1 MQRNLI
7 PPIIALAFVGF
18 CFWFL
23 DAMSYTNQHP
33 FTTITLDRD
42 RAWWIEYMV
51 EEKKKGNQELRAIEY
66 VHNRRGRF
74 MDITHRTPV
83 IKRPKKLKTE
93 PFYVDPSSIPQ
104 ILRHPVKRP
113 RGQLHLLTR

>member
-1 MQRNLI
+1 MNRNLI

-33 FTTITLDRD
+33 FTAITLYRE
-42 RAWWIEYMV
+42 RAWLIEHMA
-51 EEKKKGNQELRAIEY
+51 EETKKANQDFRTIKY
-66 VHNRRGRF
+66 VGKDGRF
-74 MDITHRTPV
+74 IDITHRTPV

-93 PFYVDPSSIPQ
+93 PFYVDPSSIPD
-104 ILRHPVKRP
+104 IPKW
-113 RGQLHLLTR
+113 RGKIRQK